1 MSKREIL
8 FFSVF
13 QVIIMEIPGM
23 CSLNDEAVLS

>member
-1 MSKREIL
+1 MSKRGII

-13 QVIIMEIPGM
+13 RVIIMEIPGK